1 MIRLVEDVMAE
12 VQKRNCNP
20 LETYIFSI
28 RIQMWPVFQKGMA
41 DHIDALKNYVDGS
54 SAGFFRRGTITT
66 DAGVAQVYFAR

>member
-1 MIRLVEDVMAE
+1 
-12 VQKRNCNP
+12 
-20 LETYIFSI
+20 
-28 RIQMWPVFQKGMA
+28 MWPTFQKGMA